1 MLPGVGITSP
11 PGVSHVL
18 PPSSE
23 LSVRNRRSFSTP
35 RLRDAAALILWEVWI
50 TLHFEALF
58 RAPLAV
64 RSNKQQPFVGV
75 QRLTERAVGNMIAQ
89 IRRRFQESDRLG
101 AALQKMIEGLGVSP
115 PARGHQWRRRLRLVA
130 AVRNHGQNH
139 GVDFRSVAIGRPRR
153 SLHDLLRDILEK

>member
-18 PPSSE
+18 PPSSK

-50 TLHFEALF
+50 SLHFEDLF
-58 RAPLAV
+58 RVPLAV

-75 QRLTERAVGNMIAQ
+75 QRLVERAVGNMIAQ
-89 IRRRFQESDRLG
+89 IRRRFQEPDGLG
-101 AALQKMIEGLGVSP
+101 AALQKMVEGLGGRRT
-115 PARGHQWRRRLRLVA
+115 ARGHQRRRRLRLVA
-130 AVRNHGQNH
+130 
-139 GVDFRSVAIGRPRR
+139 SV
-153 SLHDLLRDILEK
+153 